1 MKEREKL
8 RRGIESA
15 VRCHTLGT
23 NVGVEARSQAGAQR
37 HSEDGPGE
45 AWPLRPSKIIWNI
58 ILKMTH

>member
-23 NVGVEARSQAGAQR
+23 NVGVEARIQAGAQL
-37 HSEDGPGE
+37 HSEDGSGE
-45 AWPLRPSKIIWNI
+45 ALPWRDRGMAFASL
-58 ILKMTH
+58 